1 MELKLIIPYRLKTLC
16 NTKCYNYIRKN
27 IVPLPLPTELGSK
40 DTEFKNEM
48 PENERDYQKIE
59 TFVVKSEEENGS
71 RASEEGEVHIVVPP
85 EFQEFL
91 VLQSIPDWKK

>member
-1 MELKLIIPYRLKTLC
+1 
-16 NTKCYNYIRKN
+16 
-27 IVPLPLPTELGSK
+27 V
-40 DTEFKNEM
+40 

-91 VLQSIPDWKK
+91 VLQSIPD